1 MMAEFARPVGAK
13 DKSPRKKKRN
23 TVANAIEVGVPVA
36 AGLAVGGVARGEMIN
51 RQLPRLWAMNEFI
64 KTPQGQRM
72 YLQNK
77 QAFQKTMRKII
88 GPSPTKVGIA
98 AGIGTTAALAG
109 GMALEKKLRE
119 KKRRSKLFR

>member
-1 MMAEFARPVGAK
+1 
-13 DKSPRKKKRN
+13 
-23 TVANAIEVGVPVA
+23 
-36 AGLAVGGVARGEMIN
+36 
-51 RQLPRLWAMNEFI
+51 MNEFI